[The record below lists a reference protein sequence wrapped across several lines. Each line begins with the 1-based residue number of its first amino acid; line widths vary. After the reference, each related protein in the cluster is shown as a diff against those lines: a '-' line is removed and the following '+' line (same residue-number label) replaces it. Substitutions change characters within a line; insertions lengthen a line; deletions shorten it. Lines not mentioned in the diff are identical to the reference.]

1 MNQRA
6 VNKEYEKAARFP
18 ERPNHSLVSL
28 LHSLVSIFADTIIPS
43 GWR

>member
-6 VNKEYEKAARFP
+6 VKKEYEKAARFP
-18 ERPNHSLVSL
+18 ERPKHSLVSL
-28 LHSLVSIFADTIIPS
+28 FAGAIIPT